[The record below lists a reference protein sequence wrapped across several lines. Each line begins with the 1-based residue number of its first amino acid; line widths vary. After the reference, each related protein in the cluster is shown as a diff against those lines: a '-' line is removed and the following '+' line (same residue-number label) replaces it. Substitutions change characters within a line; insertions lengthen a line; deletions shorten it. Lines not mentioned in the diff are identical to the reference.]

1 MSKGTYTNMKKIE
14 LNRYI
19 TSGVSDESIDL
30 LCKELDIPRD
40 DFYKFMF
47 GQGCAYI
54 PRKVLYYEGDV
65 ARFLRRYR
73 QHINI
78 A

>member
-1 MSKGTYTNMKKIE
+1 MINIE
-14 LNRYI
+14 RYV

-40 DFYKFMF
+40 EFDKFMF

-54 PRKVLYYEGDV
+54 PNKVLYYEGDV
-65 ARFLRRYR
+65 ARFLRRYKKV
-73 QHINI
+73 I
-78 A
+78 

>member
-1 MSKGTYTNMKKIE
+1 MIYYEQYLSSKNMINIE
-14 LNRYI
+14 RYV

-40 DFYKFMF
+40 EFDKFMF

-54 PRKVLYYEGDV
+54 PNKVLYYEGDV
-65 ARFLRRYR
+65 ARFLHRYKKV
-73 QHINI
+73 I
-78 A
+78 

>member
-1 MSKGTYTNMKKIE
+1 MIYYEQYLSSKNMINIE
-14 LNRYI
+14 RYV

-40 DFYKFMF
+40 DFDKFMF

-54 PRKVLYYEGDV
+54 PNKVLYYEGDV
-65 ARFLRRYR
+65 ARFLRRYKKV
-73 QHINI
+73 I
-78 A
+78 

>member
-1 MSKGTYTNMKKIE
+1 MIYYEQYLSSKNMINIE
-14 LNRYI
+14 RYV

-40 DFYKFMF
+40 EFDKFMF

-54 PRKVLYYEGDV
+54 PNKVLYYEGDV
-65 ARFLRRYR
+65 ARFLRRYKKV
-73 QHINI
+73 I
-78 A
+78 